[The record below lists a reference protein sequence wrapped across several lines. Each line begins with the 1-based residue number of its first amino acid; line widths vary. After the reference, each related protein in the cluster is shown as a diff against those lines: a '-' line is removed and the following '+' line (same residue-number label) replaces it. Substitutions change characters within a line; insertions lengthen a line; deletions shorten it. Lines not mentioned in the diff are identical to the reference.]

1 MRIRAFTLAE
11 VLITLGIIGVV
22 SALTLPT
29 LIANTNSQRFRSTFK
44 KSLSTLD
51 QAGRMAQ
58 ARYDVN
64 YGAAISPC
72 GANAQSE
79 NLEDTY
85 SFCAILNGTLSG
97 ATYLG
102 TPQDYKIQMYDFEYT
117 PEDMIAYTMA
127 DGAMV
132 MFNKLA
138 MGCSANFIADATWSE
153 NHPQCLG
160 FIDVNGKSKPNKLV
174 SCNNPEFNTNGASTC
189 SVGSDNQHMTDV
201 YPVIFHD
208 GSVDPASAAARSV
221 LVSSNNDRS
230 VEAGGVLNAQVISPS
245 LCNIKVGGCSPCSSC
260 YNRGFDLSQASDKNF
275 IGGEAAGQYAP

>member
-1 MRIRAFTLAE
+1 MRTKAFTLAE

-22 SALTLPT
+22 AALTIPT
-29 LIANTNSQRFRSTFK
+29 LISNTNSQRFRALFK

-58 ARYDVN
+58 AKYEVN

-72 GANAQSE
+72 GENAQTE

-97 ATYLG
+97 ATYIG
-102 TPQDYKIQMYDFEYT
+102 TPQDYQIQMYDFDYT
-117 PEDMIAYTMA
+117 PQDMIAYTMS
-127 DGAMV
+127 DGTMV

-138 MGCSANFIADATWSE
+138 MGCSASFMADATWSE

-160 FIDVNGKSKPNKLV
+160 FIDVNGKTRPNKLV
-174 SCNNPEFNTNGASTC
+174 SCNNPDFNTNGATTC
-189 SVGSDNQHMTDV
+189 SVASDNQHMTDV

-208 GSVDPASAAARSV
+208 GSVDPASAAARAV
-221 LVSSNNDRS
+221 LSSSNNDEAT
-230 VEAGGVLNAQVISPS
+230 EAGGVLSAPPK
-245 LCNIKVGGCSPCSSC
+245 LCSIKVAGCSPCDSC
-260 YNRGFDLSQASDKNF
+260 YNKGFEEAQIRDKIYGEEASLERLN
-275 IGGEAAGQYAP
+275 